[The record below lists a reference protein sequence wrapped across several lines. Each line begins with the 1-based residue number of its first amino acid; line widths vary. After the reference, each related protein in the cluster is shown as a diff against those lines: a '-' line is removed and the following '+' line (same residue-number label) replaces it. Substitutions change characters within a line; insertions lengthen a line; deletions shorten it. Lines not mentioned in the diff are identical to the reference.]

1 MQINSSA
8 NSLVWQRLEDK
19 NNFRSKNDNN
29 MIDNF
34 VNRKVGEWPS
44 RKLCI
49 YQWNSRHPESLQSLK
64 HYEIAQTETKFSPVG
79 TIKDTLQ
86 CQWNIK
92 LLLVA
97 NAITKCKQIIFSI
110 YQIKTI

>member
-1 MQINSSA
+1 MKFAVLFLADESSGKNS
-8 NSLVWQRLEDK
+8 V
-19 NNFRSKNDNN
+19 
-29 MIDNF
+29 
-34 VNRKVGEWPS
+34 
-44 RKLCI
+44 
-49 YQWNSRHPESLQSLK
+49 LQLSIL
-64 HYEIAQTETKFSPVG
+64 IFSPVG

-86 CQWNIK
+86 GPRNIK

>member
-1 MQINSSA
+1 MKFAVLFLADESSGKNS
-8 NSLVWQRLEDK
+8 V
-19 NNFRSKNDNN
+19 
-29 MIDNF
+29 
-34 VNRKVGEWPS
+34 
-44 RKLCI
+44 
-49 YQWNSRHPESLQSLK
+49 LQLSIL
-64 HYEIAQTETKFSPVG
+64 KFSPAG

-86 CQWNIK
+86 GQWNIK